1 MQRDTRDLIRQSG
14 VVPCRFRKQ
23 KAEFCLIT
31 SRKGRWGFPKGII
44 DPGETAEQTA
54 LKEACEE
61 AGLDGRID
69 QEPLGSY
76 RYRKWGTELEVTV
89 YLMEVTSADDRWDE
103 DDFRDRRWC
112 DAVTADQLLHRD
124 ELREMLAAAVERL
137 DHH

>member
-1 MQRDTRDLIRQSG
+1 MGVSQGHHRSGRNGRADRSEGGLRGGRTRRANR
-14 VVPCRFRKQ
+14 P
-23 KAEFCLIT
+23 
-31 SRKGRWGFPKGII
+31 
-44 DPGETAEQTA
+44 
-54 LKEACEE
+54 
-61 AGLDGRID
+61 
-69 QEPLGSY
+69 EPLGSY